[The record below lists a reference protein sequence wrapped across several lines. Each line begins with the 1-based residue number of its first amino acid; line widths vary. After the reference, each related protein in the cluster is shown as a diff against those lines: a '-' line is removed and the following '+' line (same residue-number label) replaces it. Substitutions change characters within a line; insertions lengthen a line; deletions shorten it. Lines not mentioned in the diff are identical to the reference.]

1 MIPTVETMP
10 SSARRATTSAPP
22 TVELVLAGN
31 GPGELHGWIA
41 PVARAARALASAT
54 ASTVRLTLAM
64 TPTQF
69 AGGRES
75 EVVES
80 WGLFDRILHPATTIR
95 ISLGLE
101 RCEVHHPGAL
111 IHLGGELLLSAALAA
126 KLRLPSCAFAETML
140 TARRH
145 RGFQRIFAANE
156 TVARDLIARGV
167 PETRV
172 TVTGD
177 PRGDA
182 LAGAVRWDGL
192 IPLGTRAP
200 IVSFLPGSRDRF
212 FEILAPF
219 FAKTAAALAGR
230 IPGSR
235 SQFIISE
242 FLTPSVVSRVSA
254 DIRPQP
260 GGPEVQ
266 WVTEQGWDAVAR
278 SDFAVTIPGTN
289 TLELAMAAVPFAVIV
304 PTQYLARIPAE
315 GLLEWVARIPGLGYP
330 LRSAVFRAYLR
341 KERFLA
347 IPNKRAGRAVVPEWI
362 GALQPED
369 VAAAITEAL
378 RDETGRMEMAAS
390 LQNLNLVQPGAAG
403 RIVAEALRVA
413 SPAHPS

>member
-1 MIPTVETMP
+1 MISASETMI
-10 SSARRATTSAPP
+10 SSGRRATTSAPP
-22 TVELVLAGN
+22 AVELVLVGN
-31 GPGELHGWIA
+31 GPGELQGWIA
-41 PVARAARALASAT
+41 PVARAARALATAT

-69 AGGRES
+69 AGGRET

-101 RCEVHHPGAL
+101 RCDVHHPGAL
-111 IHLGGELLLSAALAA
+111 IHLGGDLLLSAALAA
-126 KLRLPSCAFAETML
+126 RLRLPSCAFAETTL
-140 TARRH
+140 AARRH
-145 RGFQRIFAANE
+145 RGFQRIFAANKA
-156 TVARDLIARGV
+156 VARDLVARGV

-182 LAGAVRWDGL
+182 LAGVVRRDGL
-192 IPLGTRAP
+192 TPLGTRAP

-230 IPGSR
+230 IPGVQ

-242 FLTPSVVSRVSA
+242 FLTPSIVSRASA
-254 DIRPQP
+254 DICPEP
-260 GGPEVQ
+260 GGPEIR

-289 TLELAMAAVPFAVIV
+289 TLELAMAAVPFAVVV
-304 PTQYLARIPAE
+304 PTQYLARMPLE

-330 LRSAVFRAYLR
+330 LRSAGFRAYLR
-341 KERFLA
+341 RERFLA
-347 IPNKRAGRAVVPEWI
+347 IPNKRAGRAIAPEWI
-362 GALQPED
+362 GTLQPQD
-369 VAAAITEAL
+369 
-378 RDETGRMEMAAS
+378 
-390 LQNLNLVQPGAAG
+390 
-403 RIVAEALRVA
+403 VAEAITANR
-413 SPAHPS
+413 